1 MAKPTKSKTT
11 NGKRTKTKKK
21 TKKKIIIKNEQKKEI
36 GPLFSAITGA
46 SGAKPT

>member
-1 MAKPTKSKTT
+1 MANPTKSKTT

-21 TKKKIIIKNEQKKEI
+21 PKKIIIKNEQKKEI